1 MREFRFLYT
10 LLILI
15 IIAASLAACVQNQSQ
30 KISETIALPISAIS
44 HTLSG
49 NYLAGRFAQQRKDWE
64 TAQDYMGAVLSYD
77 ESNDQLI
84 QRTFLLALGSGNFER
99 AGKLAKKIT
108 ASQNDDELALI
119 FMSCDALRRNDFA
132 AALTFLNKL
141 PEDGFGQY
149 TKPLLTAWAFAGQ
162 GEKSKAQNLLAN
174 NSGPN
179 DPTYHIHAGLIE
191 EMTGNIYTA
200 AEHYKIAMENG
211 ISLHTAVMIGNF
223 FERIDQPKTTR
234 SIYQSLDNIYPYNT
248 FMGILESR
256 NPNHTTA
263 PNITR
268 AADGAAL
275 ALFDLTTLLY
285 ERRAYDSAQIYGSM
299 VQLLAPE
306 FPFVKLMMGD
316 IASLN
321 NQYTKALKNYD
332 AIDASSPI
340 YWISRIRVAEVY
352 EINEQLDL
360 SIKMLTSL
368 SKDAPTRIHA
378 LASLGD
384 IYRHH
389 DRFKDAINTYN
400 LALAN
405 VESITEE
412 YWPIIYARGIAK
424 ERLNK
429 WKLAEKDLLQA
440 LAFQPNN
447 PMILNFI
454 AYSWANQG
462 IKLDKALE
470 YAGQAATLRPDDG
483 YIIDSYG
490 WTLFRMEKY
499 RESIIWL
506 EQAVAQIPNDSTLLD
521 HLGDAYWQDGRQ
533 NEARYQWRHA
543 NDLSQDSS
551 FKILMQQKL
560 RHGITVPS
568 QIARKDGGI

>member
-1 MREFRFLYT
+1 VREFRFLYT
-10 LLILI
+10 LPLLI
-15 IIAASLAACVQNQSQ
+15 IIAAFLAACVQNQSQ
-30 KISETIALPISAIS
+30 KISETIALPMSAIS

-64 TAQDYMGAVLSYD
+64 TAQDYMGTVLSYD
-77 ESNDQLI
+77 KSNDQLI

-108 ASQNDDELALI
+108 ASQNDNELALI

-132 AALTFLNKL
+132 AAITFLNKL

-149 TKPLLTAWAFAGQ
+149 TKPLLTAWALAGQ

-174 NSGPN
+174 NSKLN
-179 DPTYHIHAGLIE
+179 DPIYHIHIGLIE
-191 EMTGNIYTA
+191 EMTGNINA
-200 AEHYKIAMENG
+200 AAKHYKIAMENG

-223 FERIDQPKTTR
+223 FERIDQTKTTR
-234 SIYQSLDNIYPYNT
+234 NIYQSLDNIYPYNT
-248 FMGILESR
+248 FIGILESR
-256 NPNHTTA
+256 DRNHTTA
-263 PNITR
+263 LNITQ

-316 IASLN
+316 IASLH
-321 NQYTKALKNYD
+321 NQYAKALKNYD
-332 AIDASSPI
+332 SIDASSPI

-352 EINEQLDL
+352 EISKQLNL

-378 LASLGD
+378 LISLGD
-384 IYRHH
+384 IYRRHN
-389 DRFKDAINTYN
+389 RFEDAIDTYN
-400 LALAN
+400 LALAD
-405 VESITEE
+405 VASITEE
-412 YWPIIYARGIAK
+412 YWPIIYARGIAN

-470 YAGQAATLRPDDG
+470 YAGQAAILRPDDG

-499 RESIIWL
+499 KESIIWL

-560 RHGITVPS
+560 QHGITVPS
-568 QIARKDGGI
+568 QIARKDSGI